1 MPFHGQQLL
10 FVCLGA
16 YSLMVEHVA
25 HNDAVAGSNPAKPIR
40 QRKKKKNN
48 KALACKVKVV
58 ALFLK
63 KLLSAAGCRRVPQGA
78 AGCRRVPQGAAG
90 CRRVP
95 QGAAGEITTQLCN
108 VFK

>member
-40 QRKKKKNN
+40 QRKKKKRTT
-48 KALACKVKVV
+48 KQWLVR
-58 ALFLK
+58 LR
-63 KLLSAAGCRRVPQGA
+63 LLPC
-78 AGCRRVPQGAAG
+78 
-90 CRRVP
+90 
-95 QGAAGEITTQLCN
+95 
-108 VFK
+108 F